1 MTAAASHKF
10 TLALFDQALLPAAV
24 SRNEPVL
31 APTPLHPPPR
41 KRTQPAGESGGTL
54 EPGGGGGTPI

>member
-31 APTPLHPPPR
+31 APTPLHPPPEKER
-41 KRTQPAGESGGTL
+41 NQPERAVEL
-54 EPGGGGGTPI
+54 